1 MLRHHF
7 NARRTRLERLIAK
20 AEACVAE
27 LSTTNAQTAVGKR
40 TLTMALRS
48 LERRRKSLSTLIEL
62 HGAEF
67 SAQDP
72 EI

>member
-1 MLRHHF
+1 MIV
-7 NARRTRLERLIAK
+7 AGSGRTITLERLIAK
-20 AEACVAE
+20 AEARVAE

-48 LERRRKSLSTLIEL
+48 LERHRKSLSTLIEL